1 MDLTGTG
8 FEFVTPIKWN
18 YFGFPSNCG
27 KSQPVDYREG
37 PLVVDGNCGG
47 YCAGCAA
54 GDLKLKIQ
62 GC

>member
-1 MDLTGTG
+1 
-8 FEFVTPIKWN
+8 
-18 YFGFPSNCG
+18 
-27 KSQPVDYREG
+27 VDYREG